1 MPLFVIETALSIID
15 YRKSL
20 YVASFLRSKLSYLT
34 LAALALIPAVLI
46 GGGEAGLKKVFF
58 MWIFFVALF
67 LVICG
72 MRLEM
77 KFSKIARSD
86 RTVTMPVRLEFMDDR
101 IKVINKTPYIENE
114 VIYDD
119 LYEVLESKDFYFF
132 YFTVRNG
139 SPVKKADVENKEEF
153 TAFLKKTFG
162 RRYRKI

>member
-20 YVASFLRSKLSYLT
+20 YVAAFQRSKLSYIT
-34 LAALALIPAVLI
+34 LAAIALIPAVLI
-46 GGGEAGLKKVFF
+46 GRGEAGVKNVIFMWLFF
-58 MWIFFVALF
+58 MALF

-72 MRLEM
+72 MRIEM
-77 KFSKIARSD
+77 KFSKIARTD
-86 RTVTMPVRLEFMDDR
+86 RTVTMPVILEFMEDH
-101 IKVINKTPYIENE
+101 IKVINKSPRIENE
-114 VIYDD
+114 VVYDD

-132 YFTVRNG
+132 YFTTRNG
-139 SPVKKADVENKEEF
+139 SPVKKTDVENREEF